1 MAGSGKPGELVK
13 ALEAIKNACK
23 AVSNELAENPECD
36 RPSAMTAAQMKK
48 TISMGEMFDVMKGL
62 QTALVNIT
70 SYLESIN
77 QLPKNNEVKLSKLE
91 DKVKDLESDKDA
103 LAQKWKVG
111 SIILQSNPNGDNPL
125 VKAEKDISKEQ
136 LGAHAINLIKQKTDV
151 DIEEKDLSKLHFVP
165 GGGLKLKFK
174 NLKHGSK
181 FREVV
186 AAIKKPKPAQKALN
200 LYCNFELTK
209 TRNNLLYEVRKAV
222 REGKLAKYFVDY
234 NGEISILANLGD
246 TEQMKLTRLSE
257 VAEANFN
264 RRTNGKQPA
273 RTWTAEHFRQKL
285 PSLSTK
291 AD

>member
-1 MAGSGKPGELVK
+1 MTGKPGELVK

-36 RPSAMTAAQMKK
+36 RPTAMTAAQMKK
-48 TISMGEMFDVMKGL
+48 NISMGEMFDVMKGL
-62 QTALVNIT
+62 QTAMVNIT

-77 QLPKNNEVKLSKLE
+77 QLPKTNEVKLSKLE

-111 SIILQSNPNGDNPL
+111 SIILQSNPNGDKPL

-136 LGAHAINLIKQKTDV
+136 LGAHAIDLIKQKTDV

-174 NLKHGSK
+174 NLKHDSK
-181 FREVV
+181 FRQVV

-264 RRTNGKQPA
+264 RRTSGKQPA
-273 RTWTAEHFRQKL
+273 RTWTAEYFRHW
-285 PSLSTK
+285 LSTK
-291 AD
+291 VE

>member
-151 DIEEKDLSKLHFVP
+151 DIEENDLSKLHYVP

-273 RTWTAEHFRQKL
+273 RTWTAEYFRQKL
-285 PSLSTK
+285 PSLSSK

>member
-1 MAGSGKPGELVK
+1 MTGKPGELVK

-36 RPSAMTAAQMKK
+36 RPTAMTAAQMKK
-48 TISMGEMFDVMKGL
+48 NISMGEMFDVMKGL

-77 QLPKNNEVKLSKLE
+77 QLPKTNEVKLSKLE

-111 SIILQSNPNGDNPL
+111 SIILQSNPNGDKPL

-136 LGAHAINLIKQKTDV
+136 LGAHAIDLIKQKTDV

-174 NLKHGSK
+174 NLKHDSK
-181 FREVV
+181 FRQVV

-285 PSLSTK
+285 PSLGTK